1 MGRAGSTGTGRGGDR
16 SMRIGPPRPVAHGA
30 GPGGPSGL
38 PLPRCAPARRQDRG
52 TTRLW
57 FSPAVDRIGD
67 NSADDWGLCALAV
80 DNRGSAVDGRW
91 GGAGRSSSGV
101 RMLTAIPRPCDQVER
116 RSTLLAHRLRLP
128 LDESMTCGDAGAH
141 GVAERWSSDAVGLRS
156 PSHAWSA
163 TRPGS
168 PLYLRNY
175 MSVIRPRLWRTLWI
189 TSVPGWTGADSGG

>member
-1 MGRAGSTGTGRGGDR
+1 FAALLICLSIVFFFSSRRRHTRSKRDWSSDVCSSDLGGAPGRTP
-16 SMRIGPPRPVAHGA
+16 GP
-30 GPGGPSGL
+30 
-38 PLPRCAPARRQDRG
+38 PLPRGAPAPRHVRG

-128 LDESMTCGDAGAH
+128 LDESMTCGDAGSH

-156 PSHAWSA
+156 PSHAW
-163 TRPGS
+163 
-168 PLYLRNY
+168 
-175 MSVIRPRLWRTLWI
+175 
-189 TSVPGWTGADSGG
+189 